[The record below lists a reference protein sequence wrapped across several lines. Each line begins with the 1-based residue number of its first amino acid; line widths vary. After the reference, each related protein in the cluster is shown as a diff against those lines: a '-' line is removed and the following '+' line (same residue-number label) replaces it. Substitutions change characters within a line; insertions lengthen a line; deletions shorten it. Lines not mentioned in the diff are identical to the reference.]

1 MNLRYTTVSQP
12 DSVDGWLAMQLSDKL
27 WFPCWD
33 IATMTATAARI
44 APIIAAQ
51 ECQEV
56 APSTVLSTTTM
67 SSSPHQGAI
76 IASQSSGTNLVK
88 DIAVDSVMNAS
99 SVSASLCGLLFWDVG
114 FSL

>member
-1 MNLRYTTVSQP
+1 
-12 DSVDGWLAMQLSDKL
+12 
-27 WFPCWD
+27 
-33 IATMTATAARI
+33 MTATAARI
-44 APIIAAQ
+44 TPIIAAR

-88 DIAVDSVMNAS
+88 DTAVDSVMHAS

-114 FSL
+114 FFL